1 MTNDDILRAAAAL
14 ICKNERPDPNGCVV
28 DIPQAIDK
36 ICRMAG
42 INLNRGR
49 EISITLMK
57 RIKPYTT
64 MRDWMAAKG
73 PRPTEDQARLHS
85 ANWLLKIAGPAPK
98 ATPQNYTPKR
108 RRR

>member
-28 DIPQAIDK
+28 DIPQAIGK

-42 INLNRGR
+42 VSKLRGVELSTKLMNR
-49 EISITLMK
+49 L
-57 RIKPYTT
+57 KPYTT

-85 ANWLLKIAGPAPK
+85 ANWLLKIAGPGPRP
-98 ATPQNYTPKR
+98 TPQNYTPKR
-108 RRR
+108 RR